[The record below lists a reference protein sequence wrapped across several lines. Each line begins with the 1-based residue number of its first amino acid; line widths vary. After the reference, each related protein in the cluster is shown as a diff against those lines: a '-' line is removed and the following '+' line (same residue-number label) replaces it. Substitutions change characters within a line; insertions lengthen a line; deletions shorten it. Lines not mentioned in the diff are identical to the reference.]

1 MNVIQPSPF
10 RIINSPLSM
19 SHSPPPQRE
28 VSDELEL
35 LNELIP
41 LNAQRI
47 IELGCGAAKLGRS
60 LVTRFPRCDWVGLEV
75 DKIQHAANL
84 SAPAP
89 RMQFVE
95 SGAQAIPF
103 DDASFDLA
111 IMLKSLHH
119 VPLALLDT
127 ALHETWRVLRPDGL
141 LYVSEPV
148 FAGAL
153 NEINR
158 LFNDEEFV
166 RAQAQDAL
174 DRALA
179 SGSWTTHAELRFSMP
194 VHFKDVDDYM
204 RRMLD
209 VTFADR
215 SFGDTMRQQIRERF
229 APHMTPIGASFAR
242 PMHVRVLRKT

>member
-1 MNVIQPSPF
+1 
-10 RIINSPLSM
+10 M

-28 VSDELEL
+28 ISDELEL

-41 LNAQRI
+41 LNTRRI

-60 LVTRFPRCDWVGLEV
+60 LVTRFPQCDWVGLEV
-75 DKIQHAANL
+75 DRVQHAANL

-119 VPLALLDT
+119 VPMLLLDT
-127 ALHETWRVLRPDGL
+127 ALGDAWRVLRPNGL

-148 FAGAL
+148 FAGEL

-158 LFNDEEFV
+158 LFNDEEYV
-166 RAQAQDAL
+166 RAQAQQAL
-174 DRALA
+174 DRAVT
-179 SGSWTTHAELRFSMP
+179 SGRWTTNAEVRFNMP
-194 VHFKDVDDYM
+194 VHFRDVDDYM

-229 APHMTPIGASFAR
+229 APHMTPTGARFAR
-242 PMHVRVLRKT
+242 PMHVRVLRKVSPGV

>member
-1 MNVIQPSPF
+1 MPNTELF
-10 RIINSPLSM
+10 
-19 SHSPPPQRE
+19 QRE
-28 VSDELEL
+28 ISDELEL

-47 IELGCGAAKLGRS
+47 VELGCGAAKLGRS
-60 LVTRFPRCDWVGLEV
+60 LVTRCPHCEWVGLEV

-103 DDASFDLA
+103 GDATFDLA

-119 VPLALLDT
+119 VPMALLDV
-127 ALHETWRVLRPDGL
+127 ALNEVWRVLCPDGL

-148 FAGAL
+148 FAGEL
-153 NEINR
+153 NEISR

-166 RAQAQDAL
+166 RAQAQQAL

-179 SGSWTTHAELRFSMP
+179 SGSWTTHAEVRFNMP
-194 VHFKDVDDYM
+194 AHFKDVDDYM

-209 VTFADR
+209 VTFAER
-215 SFGDTMRQQIRERF
+215 SFEEAMRAQIRERF
-229 APHMTPIGASFAR
+229 APHMTASGANFAR
-242 PMHVRVLRKT
+242 PMYVRVMRKTRCCG

>member
-1 MNVIQPSPF
+1 MF
-10 RIINSPLSM
+10 
-19 SHSPPPQRE
+19 HSPPPQRKI
-28 VSDELEL
+28 SDELEL

-41 LNAQRI
+41 LSAQRI
-47 IELGCGAAKLGRS
+47 IELGCGAAKLGRA
-60 LVTRFPRCDWVGLEV
+60 LVTRFAQCEWVGLEV
-75 DKIQHAANL
+75 DTIQHAANL
-84 SAPAP
+84 STPVP

-103 DDASFDLA
+103 PDATFDLA
-111 IMLKSLHH
+111 MMLKSLHH
-119 VPLALLDT
+119 VPMPLLDV
-127 ALHETWRVLRPDGL
+127 ALGEAWRVLRPNGL

-148 FAGAL
+148 FAGEL

-166 RAQAQDAL
+166 RAEAQAAL
-174 DRALA
+174 DRSLE
-179 SGSWTTHAELRFSMP
+179 SGDWTTQAEIRFNMP

-215 SFGDTMRQQIRERF
+215 SFGDDMRQQIRERF
-229 APHMTPIGASFAR
+229 TPHMTPTGASFAR
-242 PMHVRVLRKT
+242 PMHVRVLRKVATFA

>member
-1 MNVIQPSPF
+1 
-10 RIINSPLSM
+10 M
-19 SHSPPPQRE
+19 SNTPAPQRE
-28 VSDELEL
+28 ISDELEL

-41 LNAQRI
+41 LNTQRI

-60 LVTRFPRCDWVGLEV
+60 LVTRFPQCDWVGLEV
-75 DKIQHAANL
+75 DRVQHAANL
-84 SAPAP
+84 SAPAQ

-103 DDASFDLA
+103 DDAMFDLA

-119 VPLALLDT
+119 VPMPLLDI
-127 ALHETWRVLRPDGL
+127 ALGEVWRVLRPDGL

-148 FAGAL
+148 FAGEL

-158 LFNDEEFV
+158 LFNDEEYV
-166 RAQAQDAL
+166 RLQAQQSL
-174 DRALA
+174 DRAVTT
-179 SGSWTTHAELRFSMP
+179 GRWTPHAEVRFNMP

-215 SFGDTMRQQIRERF
+215 SFGDTMRQQFRERF
-229 APHMTPIGASFAR
+229 APHMTSTGAKFAR
-242 PMHVRVLRKT
+242 PMHVRVLRKG